1 MGMNFKEVRKFLPM
15 IFQTNLRPCLL
26 GHTGIGKTEC
36 LTQFAHEHG
45 LDLIVLHVAQ
55 LEPSDFVG
63 LYQINEDGRTD
74 NCSPSWLPYK
84 EEATAKGGKIVNA
97 KATSTEEIAHVLKK
111 AGAGVINPRGG
122 IILLDEVNRAHE
134 DMRQSLYQFL
144 QSGEI
149 HTYALPKGDPSN
161 LNELGLPMGKYHI
174 VTAANPSSEG
184 YETYEFDPAL
194 MNRLAWV
201 NFTPSFDETK
211 TYLEGKYGRHPVLSW
226 VDSDKGLID
235 YGDEFQINGLLYS
248 PRMTEN
254 HIKLFNASK
263 NEGKEFRRKVFET
276 IMPKDKV
283 QSFMAYLE
291 EIEYINFKEVL
302 NGVKGDKAKKLES
315 YVTDKRM
322 DVLSTLVNDMAD
334 LFSKYE
340 LGKGSE
346 VFKNEEEAI
355 KNLVDFLVKL
365 TDELILSFIEG
376 IKPIY
381 NNPKGVIRHPYFHT
395 HIKPRAVAKRKLW
408 EKDAGKA

>member
-36 LTQFAHEHG
+36 ISQFAHEYG
-45 LDLIVLHVAQ
+45 LDLIIIHVAQ

-63 LYQINEDGRTD
+63 LYHVNEDGRTD

-84 EEATAKGGKIVNA
+84 EEVTAKGGKIVNA
-97 KATSTEEIAHVLKK
+97 KANSVEEVAHVLKK
-111 AGAGVINPRGG
+111 AGAGVINPKGG
-122 IILLDEVNRAHE
+122 IVFLDEVNRAHE
-134 DMRQSLYQFL
+134 DMRQALYQFL

-149 HTYALPKGDPSN
+149 HTYSLPKGNPSE

-174 VTAANPSSEG
+174 ATAANPSSEG

-211 TYLEGKYGRHPVLSW
+211 TYLESKYGRNPVLSW
-226 VDSDKGLID
+226 IDSDKGLVD
-235 YGDEFQINGLLYS
+235 YGEEFQINGLLYS

-254 HIKLFNASK
+254 HIRLFNASRQ
-263 NEGKEFRRKVFET
+263 EGKEFRRKVFET

-291 EIEYINFKEVL
+291 EIEYINFKDVL
-302 NGVKGDKAKKLES
+302 NGLKGEKAKKLE
-315 YVTDKRM
+315 TLIQDNRM
-322 DVLSTLVNDMAD
+322 DILSTINNDLAD
-334 LFSKYE
+334 LFSRYN
-340 LGKGSE
+340 LGDKNDF
-346 VFKNEEEAI
+346 FKNEETAV
-355 KNLVDFLVKL
+355 KNTVDFLMSVK
-365 TDELILSFIEG
+365 DELVLAFIDGLKES
-376 IKPIY
+376 Y
-381 NNPKGVIRHPYFHT
+381 NNPKSILRHPYFHE
-395 HIKPRAVAKRKLW
+395 HIKPRAKAKRELFS
-408 EKDAGKA
+408 